1 MEKYYLIYYYH
12 DTFDYEFDKVEDLIK
27 FLEQLKKEYK
37 NDRDFHYKIIV
48 GKEVKENEIY

>member
-12 DTFDYEFDKVEDLIK
+12 DTYDYEFDNVVDLMK
-27 FLEQLKKEYK
+27 FLKRLKEEYK

-48 GKEVKENEIY
+48 GKEVIE